1 MKKVLFN
8 YLLVGYLKRIL
19 IVLVIIYCFGIILN
33 LFEEVEFFKNLNTS
47 VVIPLVLTA
56 LYIPSM
62 IVELLPFIIFVSSMW
77 FLLIIRNN
85 KDLLTLKVFGY
96 SNFKIFFILAT
107 TSFLFGWL
115 ILFAVNPITSTMM
128 KYYEQTKSR
137 YSLDIDHLV
146 SINKNGL
153 WIKENLDD
161 GYRISTAKKTRNNI
175 INDLTIFMLDK
186 DYNLTEKIFSQ
197 TANIKDNTWILND
210 VMIQKF
216 DKDLAETINLDKM
229 LMDTDYNY
237 EKITSLFRNFNTMS
251 FLDLLLNYNELKS
264 RGYNEFYLNQNLN
277 SQLSMPFFLFIMTAL
292 ASILTMNALKKSN
305 NFTFIVVGLISCVAI
320 YYFKDLSLALGK
332 TNRIGISLAAWI
344 PVTTIGLFSA
354 IGILQINEK

>member
-19 IVLVIIYCFGIILN
+19 IVLAIIYCFGIILN
-33 LFEEVEFFKNLNTS
+33 LFEEMEFFKNLNTPI
-47 VVIPLVLTA
+47 VIPLVLTA
-56 LYIPSM
+56 IYIPSM

-161 GYRISTAKKTRNNI
+161 GYRISTAN
-175 INDLTIFMLDK
+175 
-186 DYNLTEKIFSQ
+186 
-197 TANIKDNTWILND
+197 
-210 VMIQKF
+210 
-216 DKDLAETINLDKM
+216 
-229 LMDTDYNY
+229 
-237 EKITSLFRNFNTMS
+237 
-251 FLDLLLNYNELKS
+251 
-264 RGYNEFYLNQNLN
+264 
-277 SQLSMPFFLFIMTAL
+277 
-292 ASILTMNALKKSN
+292 
-305 NFTFIVVGLISCVAI
+305 
-320 YYFKDLSLALGK
+320 
-332 TNRIGISLAAWI
+332 
-344 PVTTIGLFSA
+344 
-354 IGILQINEK
+354 

>member
-1 MKKVLFN
+1 MD
-8 YLLVGYLKRIL
+8 
-19 IVLVIIYCFGIILN
+19 
-33 LFEEVEFFKNLNTS
+33 KN
-47 VVIPLVLTA
+47 
-56 LYIPSM
+56 
-62 IVELLPFIIFVSSMW
+62 
-77 FLLIIRNN
+77 
-85 KDLLTLKVFGY
+85 
-96 SNFKIFFILAT
+96 
-107 TSFLFGWL
+107 
-115 ILFAVNPITSTMM
+115 
-128 KYYEQTKSR
+128 
-137 YSLDIDHLV
+137 
-146 SINKNGL
+146 
-153 WIKENLDD
+153 
-161 GYRISTAKKTRNNI
+161 
-175 INDLTIFMLDK
+175 
-186 DYNLTEKIFSQ
+186 YNLTEKIFSQ
-197 TANIKDNTWILND
+197 TANIKNNTWVLND

-216 DKDLAETINLDKM
+216 DKDLTDTINLDKM

-292 ASILTMNALKKSN
+292 ASILTMNTLKKSN
-305 NFTFIVVGLISCVAI
+305 NFTFIIVGLISCVAI

>member
-8 YLLVGYLKRIL
+8 YLLLGYLKRIL

-33 LFEEVEFFKNLNTS
+33 LFEEVEFFKNLNTPI
-47 VVIPLVLTA
+47 VIPLVLTA
-56 LYIPSM
+56 IYIPSM

-161 GYRISTAKKTRNNI
+161 GYRISTANKTRNNI
-175 INDLTIFMLDK
+175 INDLTIFKLDK
-186 DYNLTEKIFSQ
+186 DYNLTEKIFSH
-197 TANIKDNTWILND
+197 TADIKNNTWILDD

-216 DKDLAETINLDKM
+216 DDDLTETINLDKM

-332 TNRIGISLAAWI
+332 TNRIGISLASMDTRGNNWI
-344 PVTTIGLFSA
+344 I
-354 IGILQINEK
+354 